1 MHFQRQKMSE
11 ICRQNLAHLHGAS
24 FYLRKFFACFF
35 TQGQIFAFYRAQ
47 RAVLA
52 QIQAQKGRVNEL

>member
-1 MHFQRQKMSE
+1 MSE

-24 FYLRKFFACFF
+24 FYLRKFFVCFF

-47 RAVLA
+47 RAILA

>member
-1 MHFQRQKMSE
+1 MSE
-11 ICRQNLAHLHGAS
+11 ICRQNLVHLHGAS

-35 TQGQIFAFYRAQ
+35 MQGQILAFYRAQ